1 MKIYNLI
8 KNASLLASCLLLSI
22 NSFGA
27 DLSYV
32 YKLSEKNDQKYL
44 QELAS
49 HRIVLESRSQAL
61 SQLLPSINFS
71 AKTTRNDQEISNSGA
86 AVGSSGEVNFNS
98 RGYRLSITQ
107 PLFRRDRFI
116 ALEQAGSEIKQSEA
130 ELIEAQGELIIRVA
144 ERYFNILA
152 KVNSLEFAETEVK
165 SLHRQLEQ
173 AKQRFEVGLSAVTDV
188 HEAQAGYD
196 LAVAQKIQAQNAID
210 DSREAMRELTG
221 EYIIEFDQLG
231 ESMSLVSPEPKAI
244 EAWTQLSLE
253 QNLGIIASSH
263 AVEIARKEVKRQSA
277 GRLPTLDLVA
287 AETYDS
293 SGGRFGST
301 KQHGTSIGIEL
312 NIPIYSGGLVSSQIR
327 KAHENYNTA
336 MYSFESARRSAQ
348 RMTREAYLGVIY
360 GISRVKALK
369 QAVVSSEAALEA
381 TKVGFDVGTRTAV
394 DLVVS
399 QRTTSEARRNYSQS
413 KYDYIIDT
421 LSLKQAAGNL
431 TPEDLELINDWLTK

>member
-8 KNASLLASCLLLSI
+8 KRASLLGLCFLLSI

-32 YKLSEKNDQKYL
+32 YKLSQKNDQQYL

-49 HRIVLESRSQAL
+49 HRIVLESRTRAF

-71 AKTTRNDQEISNSGA
+71 AKTTRNDQDISNSGA

-116 ALEQAGSEIKQSEA
+116 ALEQAGSEIKQAEA
-130 ELIEAQGELIIRVA
+130 ELIEAQGELIIRIA

-152 KVNSLEFAETEVK
+152 KVDSLEFAQTEVK
-165 SLHRQLEQ
+165 SLNRQLEQ
-173 AKQRFEVGLSAVTDV
+173 AKQRFEVGLSAITDV

-196 LAVAQKIQAQNAID
+196 LAVAQKIQAHNAID

-221 EYIIEFDQLG
+221 EYIIEFNQLG
-231 ESMSLVSPEPKAI
+231 ESMSLVSPEPQAI
-244 EAWTQLSLE
+244 EAWTQLSLD

-263 AVEIARKEVKRQSA
+263 AVEIAQKEVKRRSA
-277 GRLPTLDLVA
+277 ERLPTLDLVA

-327 KAHENYNTA
+327 EAHENYNIA
-336 MYSFESARRSAQ
+336 IYSLERARRSAQ

-431 TPEDLELINDWLTK
+431 TTEDLELINDWLTK

>member
-8 KNASLLASCLLLSI
+8 KRASLLGLCFLLSI

-32 YKLSEKNDQKYL
+32 YKLSQKNDQQYL

-49 HRIVLESRSQAL
+49 HRIVLESRTRAF

-71 AKTTRNDQEISNSGA
+71 AKTTRNDQDISNSGA

-116 ALEQAGSEIKQSEA
+116 ALEQAGSEIKQAEA
-130 ELIEAQGELIIRVA
+130 ELIEAQGELIIRIA

-152 KVNSLEFAETEVK
+152 KVDSLEFAQTEVK
-165 SLHRQLEQ
+165 SLNRQLEQ
-173 AKQRFEVGLSAVTDV
+173 AKQRFEVGLSAITDV

-196 LAVAQKIQAQNAID
+196 LAVAQKIQAHNAID

-221 EYIIEFDQLG
+221 EYIIEFNQLG
-231 ESMSLVSPEPKAI
+231 ESMSLVSPEPQAI
-244 EAWTQLSLE
+244 EAWTQLSLD

-263 AVEIARKEVKRQSA
+263 AVEIAQKEVKRQSA
-277 GRLPTLDLVA
+277 ERLPTLDLVA

-327 KAHENYNTA
+327 EAHENYNIA
-336 MYSFESARRSAQ
+336 IYSLERARRSAQ

-431 TPEDLELINDWLTK
+431 TTEDLELINDWLTK

>member
-8 KNASLLASCLLLSI
+8 KSASLLGLCFLLSI

-32 YKLSEKNDQKYL
+32 YKLSQKNDQQYL

-49 HRIVLESRSQAL
+49 HRIVLESRTRAF

-71 AKTTRNDQEISNSGA
+71 AKTTRNDQDISNSGA

-116 ALEQAGSEIKQSEA
+116 ALEQAGSEIKQAEA
-130 ELIEAQGELIIRVA
+130 ELIEAQGELIIRIA

-152 KVNSLEFAETEVK
+152 KVDSLEFAQTEVK
-165 SLHRQLEQ
+165 SLNRQLEQ
-173 AKQRFEVGLSAVTDV
+173 AKQRFEVGLSAITDV

-196 LAVAQKIQAQNAID
+196 LAVAQKIQAHNAID

-221 EYIIEFDQLG
+221 EYIIEFNQLG
-231 ESMSLVSPEPKAI
+231 ESMSLVSPEPQAI
-244 EAWTQLSLE
+244 EAWTQLSLD

-263 AVEIARKEVKRQSA
+263 AVEIAQKEVKRQSA
-277 GRLPTLDLVA
+277 ERLPTLDLVA

-327 KAHENYNTA
+327 EAHENYNIA
-336 MYSFESARRSAQ
+336 IYSLERARRSAQ

-431 TPEDLELINDWLTK
+431 TTEDLELINDWLTK